1 MTWLPWLVLA
11 SVSATGVEY
20 TYMAASFSSF
30 LEAVPYLCIPIVC
43 VQLGLFYGFRSAP
56 SLFLA
61 SSVFTLFCV
70 ILRVGSS
77 YYLGESLSWINWI
90 GVVLLAVS
98 VTLLK
103 VK

>member
-1 MTWLPWLVLA
+1 MTWLLWLVLA

-20 TYMAASFSSF
+20 TYRAASFNSF
-30 LEAVPYLCIPIVC
+30 FGAAPYLCIPICC
-43 VQLGLFYGFRSAP
+43 VQFGLFYGFRSAP

-70 ILRVGSS
+70 TMRVGSS
-77 YYLGESLSWINWI
+77 YYLGESLSWFNWI
-90 GVVLLAVS
+90 GVALLVVS

>member
-1 MTWLPWLVLA
+1 MTWLLWLVLA

-20 TYMAASFSSF
+20 TYRAASFYSF
-30 LEAVPYLCIPIVC
+30 LSAVPYLCIPIIC
-43 VQLGLFYGFRSAP
+43 VQIGLFYGFRSSP

-70 ILRVGSS
+70 IMRVVSS
-77 YYLGESLSWINWI
+77 YYLGEQLSVINWI
-90 GVVLLAVS
+90 GVLFLLAS
-98 VTLLK
+98 VILLK

>member
-1 MTWLPWLVLA
+1 MTWLLWLVLA

-20 TYMAASFSSF
+20 TYRAASFNSF
-30 LEAVPYLCIPIVC
+30 IEAVPYLCIPIAC
-43 VQLGLFYGFRSAP
+43 VQFGLFYGFRSAP

-77 YYLGESLSWINWI
+77 CYLGESLSWINWI
-90 GVVLLAVS
+90 GVVLLVVS
-98 VTLLK
+98 VILLR